1 MQREDELVSK
11 KSTRLASNLPD
22 TDNVGSGKKSL
33 LNFGKASF
41 VFDKHIG

>member
-11 KSTRLASNLPD
+11 KSRLASNLPG
-22 TDNVGSGKKSL
+22 TDNEGSGRNQSL
-33 LNFGKASF
+33 PNFGEASF